1 MPCIAEHGESW
12 LVRKLRARTGK
23 SNERNGQGL
32 PITDW
37 HRNTKSIN
45 SYIFGKL
52 FSVLIWKKNSYFT
65 ITYILAIIKRK
76 NRKTLLKI
84 HKINFI
90 PKLNSKFHVLF
101 NISCFFTTILIHI
114 ATVLWVC
121 YPVLADPWREREHGT
136 HTTAY
141 FWLTQQAPLG
151 ITRVDSELIPIPS
164 P

>member
-1 MPCIAEHGESW
+1 MVLKNKPNSMPCIAEHGESW

-52 FSVLIWKKNSYFT
+52 FSVLKWKKNSYFT

-101 NISCFFTTILIHI
+101 NIYLAFLPQFLFTLQLCCGCVTL
-114 ATVLWVC
+114 
-121 YPVLADPWREREHGT
+121 
-136 HTTAY
+136 
-141 FWLTQQAPLG
+141 
-151 ITRVDSELIPIPS
+151 S
-164 P
+164 